1 MGYAEAARG
10 SCTSI
15 PRASAW
21 EIQGTRTARSR
32 SGGACGPISARRVP
46 FPTTRTPRRTS
57 ASRRRPP
64 PRPSPASRTRGRWSR
79 GLLEDPAVSV
89 LLEVAREVRIPALY
103 DLPVDEDV
111 DDVRYDVVE
120 QTLVVRDDEHRP
132 LRASHRVDAV
142 RHEPQGVD
150 VESGVGLVE
159 DAEFRLEDRH
169 LEHLVLLF
177 LAAREAFVQAALHER
192 LVEAEELRLVLDEGY
207 EVHRVDLV
215 LAAVLPDRVQGGLQ
229 EVGVAHARDLDGIL
243 ECHEHAFAGTV
254 LRLHR
259 EQVLPFEAGRAP
271 RDLVRHTAGQDLSQ
285 RRLSATVRAHDRVD
299 LARLDRQVDSF
310 QDLLAG
316 HLHVQTLDLEHRHL
330 LPGAGRAQPTVPS
343 RARLTPI
350 SFWAST
356 ANSIGSFRKTCL
368 QKPLTIM
375 FVASS
380 GVMPRV
386 WQ

>member
-111 DDVRYDVVE
+111 DDVR
-120 QTLVVRDDEHRP
+120 
-132 LRASHRVDAV
+132 
-142 RHEPQGVD
+142 
-150 VESGVGLVE
+150 
-159 DAEFRLEDRH
+159 
-169 LEHLVLLF
+169 
-177 LAAREAFVQAALHER
+177 
-192 LVEAEELRLVLDEGY
+192 DEGY
-207 EVHRVDLV
+207 EGHRVDLV
-215 LAAVLPDRVQGGLQ
+215 LGAVLPDRVQGGLQ
-229 EVGVAHARDLDGIL
+229 EVGVAHARDLDGVL

-356 ANSIGSFRKTCL
+356 ANSIGSFKKTCL